1 MDKVII
7 DTDILSYFLKGEP
20 NVVKNFKNYL
30 KENDSMN
37 FSIITYYEIISGL
50 LFKNAHKQLEI
61 FEQFTLSNNIIF
73 LTEKSCRISGE
84 LYSKLRQQGSA
95 IDDIDLLIAGVAIEN
110 DFVLITN
117 NVQHFKRIP
126 GLKIENWIR

>member
-73 LTEKSCRISGE
+73 LTG
-84 LYSKLRQQGSA
+84 
-95 IDDIDLLIAGVAIEN
+95 
-110 DFVLITN
+110 
-117 NVQHFKRIP
+117 
-126 GLKIENWIR
+126 KIL